1 MLQGM
6 ETGYEEKFDFPF
18 RDAPPDKVYVLASV
32 PRSGSTYLS
41 HLLWR
46 TGCLGAPLE
55 YLNFLPAGPYGFATN
70 SPQKQIEIWDSVLHR
85 RTSPNGV
92 FGIKCFPM
100 LISLLFRGNP
110 QLYSQATAML
120 MPPDKSARVVRLRR
134 RDRLAHAISYA
145 RAIRSGIWR
154 QEQEPTEG
162 IAVNYSKAAV
172 DQAIDDLERAET
184 GWDPLFASLQVE
196 PLTLWHEDVVD
207 RPDEAVH
214 KVADFLDVRIDPS
227 LAVAVPEVRKQAR
240 LDSDVW
246 AKRYR
251 EER

>member
-1 MLQGM
+1 MLKGI

-18 RDAPPDKVYVLASV
+18 RDAPPEKVYVLASV

-55 YLNFLPAGPYGFATN
+55 YLNFLPAGHYGFASD
-70 SPQKQIEIWDSVLHR
+70 SPQKQIEIWESVLHR

-100 LISLLFRGNP
+100 LISLLFRSNP
-110 QLYSQATAML
+110 RLYSQATAML
-120 MPPDKSARVVRLRR
+120 MPSDRSARVVRLKR
-134 RDRLAHAISYA
+134 RDRLAHAISFA
-145 RAIRSGIWR
+145 RATRSGIWR
-154 QEQEPTEG
+154 QEQEPPEG
-162 IAVNYSKAAV
+162 IAVDFSRAAV
-172 DQAIDDLERAET
+172 DQAMAELERAEM
-184 GWDPLFASLQVE
+184 GWDPLFASLQAE

-207 RPDEAVH
+207 RPDDAVR
-214 KVADFLDVRIDPS
+214 KVADFLNVWIDPS
-227 LAVAVPEVRKQAR
+227 LAVGVPEVRKQAR
-240 LDSDVW
+240 SDSDVW